1 MFCCQNSPWI
11 PELRFHQGGRKG
23 CWLQGGRGK
32 RLGRSNTDLDT
43 LLPVSPGPDREDCL
57 QPLFH
62 GALKSGQDS
71 TERLDGWRGQ
81 LYGVKDLVR
90 PMMKSDPGDSL
101 GSGRAG

>member
-1 MFCCQNSPWI
+1 M
-11 PELRFHQGGRKG
+11 
-23 CWLQGGRGK
+23 
-32 RLGRSNTDLDT
+32 GRSNTGLDT
-43 LLPVSPGPDREDCL
+43 PLPVSPGPDREDCL

-71 TERLDGWRGQ
+71 TERRGQ